1 MNKDFIKFI
10 EDYYG
15 IKLTTYQKT
24 YLKFLTSKGN
34 IMINTRIPYKQLVNN
49 LMIEYNKAMKNDF
62 CIATPNGIEEYKN
75 GELVSIKNNK
85 IKTKYKVLL
94 DEFK

>member
-24 YLKFLTSKGN
+24 YLKFLISKEN
-34 IMINTRIPYKQLVNN
+34 IMINTRLPYKQLVNN
-49 LMIEYNKAMKNDF
+49 LMIEYNKAMKTTF
-62 CIATPNGIEEYKN
+62 VLQLQMELKN
-75 GELVSIKNNK
+75 
-85 IKTKYKVLL
+85 IKT
-94 DEFK
+94 ENW

>member
-24 YLKFLTSKGN
+24 YLKFLISKEN
-34 IMINTRIPYKQLVNN
+34 IMINTRLPYKQLIHNS
-49 LMIEYNKAMKNDF
+49 MIEYNKAMKNDF

-85 IKTKYKVLL
+85 IKTKYEVLL